1 VPDDLLARLDREFD
15 RRATPI
21 PARSSAPASVP
32 PAAAPTATQEPQPRS
47 SRPFQADR
55 WHLLE
60 CFIAAQFL
68 WGALLFVPGAQAF
81 RAIIRAL
88 PYVSSALMALAYVRR
103 VPKLK
108 PPIAASFLVGAL
120 AVLVFNLLWPTTQL
134 SAGLAQCVFQATIAA
149 PIFWGWKAVRDEDRL
164 LKVVRLIFL
173 LNVLSAGLG
182 LLQVYYPGLFM
193 PPQFSTLGLQMNGAW
208 VESLTYQG
216 ADGRVIIRPPG
227 LTDQPGGAAIAGAM
241 AAVLGLGMTLLSRDR
256 SRRWFYLLG
265 AMIGLSALYLTQ
277 VRSLLL
283 MCIGAFIVLAA
294 VMFRRGRLA
303 AAGWLVA
310 GGGALVLTSFLWAT
324 SVGGDSVRERFTG
337 VAQQGAL
344 QTFKENRGQF
354 LSYTLGELFDQ
365 YPFGAGVGRWGMM
378 NVYFGDPTDLSSP
391 PIYVEIQLTGWLL
404 DGGAPMWFFYG
415 GALLTGIL
423 LVLRLASQSV
433 SPGLADLAAISL
445 AILVF
450 VVGMSFAGPVFNTQV
465 GILFWFLVSAT
476 YGAGHQILGRRASRS
491 RVA

>member
-15 RRATPI
+15 RRAAPG
-21 PARSSAPASVP
+21 PARSSAPAPVPVP
-32 PAAAPTATQEPQPRS
+32 PPAELTTAEPQPPSFRQF
-47 SRPFQADR
+47 RADR
-55 WHLLE
+55 WHVLE
-60 CFIAAQFL
+60 LFIAAQFL

-81 RAIIRAL
+81 RAVIRAL
-88 PYVSSALMALAYVRR
+88 PYVSSALMALAYIRR

-120 AVLVFNLLWPTTQL
+120 AVMVGNLLWPTTQL
-134 SAGLAQCVFQATIAA
+134 SAGLAQCVFQSTIAA

-182 LLQVYYPGLFM
+182 LLQVYYPALFM

-208 VESLTYQG
+208 VESLTYEG

-227 LTDQPGGAAIAGAM
+227 LTDQPGGAAIAGAI

-256 SRRWFYLLG
+256 SRRWFYLVG

-294 VMFRRGRLA
+294 VMFRRGRVV
-303 AAGWLVA
+303 AAGWLIA

-324 SVGGDSVRERFTG
+324 SVGGESVRQRFAG
-337 VAQQGAL
+337 VAEQGAM
-344 QTFKENRGQF
+344 QAFKENRGQF

-365 YPFGAGVGRWGMM
+365 
-378 NVYFGDPTDLSSP
+378 
-391 PIYVEIQLTGWLL
+391 
-404 DGGAPMWFFYG
+404 
-415 GALLTGIL
+415 
-423 LVLRLASQSV
+423 
-433 SPGLADLAAISL
+433 
-445 AILVF
+445 
-450 VVGMSFAGPVFNTQV
+450 
-465 GILFWFLVSAT
+465 
-476 YGAGHQILGRRASRS
+476 
-491 RVA
+491 

>member
-1 VPDDLLARLDREFD
+1 
-15 RRATPI
+15 
-21 PARSSAPASVP
+21 
-32 PAAAPTATQEPQPRS
+32 
-47 SRPFQADR
+47 
-55 WHLLE
+55 
-60 CFIAAQFL
+60 
-68 WGALLFVPGAQAF
+68 
-81 RAIIRAL
+81 
-88 PYVSSALMALAYVRR
+88 
-103 VPKLK
+103 
-108 PPIAASFLVGAL
+108 
-120 AVLVFNLLWPTTQL
+120 
-134 SAGLAQCVFQATIAA
+134 
-149 PIFWGWKAVRDEDRL
+149 
-164 LKVVRLIFL
+164 
-173 LNVLSAGLG
+173 
-182 LLQVYYPGLFM
+182 VYYPALFM

-208 VESLTYQG
+208 VESLTYEG

-241 AAVLGLGMTLLSRDR
+241 AAVIGLGMTLVSRDR

-294 VMFRRGRLA
+294 VMFRRGRVA

-337 VAQQGAL
+337 VAQQGAV
-344 QTFKENRGQF
+344 QSFKENRGQF

-378 NVYFGDPTDLSSP
+378 NVYFGDPTDLNSP

-404 DGGAPMWFFYG
+404 DGGAPMWLFYG

-423 LVLRLASQSV
+423 VVLRLATQRLA
-433 SPGLADLAAISL
+433 PGLADLAAISL
-445 AILVF
+445 ALLVF

-476 YGAGHQILGRRASRS
+476 YGAGHQLLGRRAWR
-491 RVA
+491 RRAA